1 MKFGSTPRPD
11 KLEVAPEV
19 KFIHRPGH
27 PGVPAGPAIV
37 GGNTKGFAR
46 LAEGDKAGVIPK
58 GGVVM
63 PSSARK
69 CPLGRS

>member
-11 KLEVAPEV
+11 KLELWKDV
-19 KFIHRPGH
+19 KFTHRPGH
-27 PGVPAGPAIV
+27 PGVPEGPGIV
-37 GGNTKGFAR
+37 GGSTKGFAR
-46 LAEGDKAGVIPK
+46 LAEGDKAGVIPN